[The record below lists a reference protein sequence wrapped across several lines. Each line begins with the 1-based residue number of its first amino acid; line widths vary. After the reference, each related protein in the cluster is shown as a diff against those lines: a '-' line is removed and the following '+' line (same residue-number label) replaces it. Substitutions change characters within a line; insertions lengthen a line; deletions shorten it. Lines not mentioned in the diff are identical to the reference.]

1 MTAISLHAEARW
13 AMAAACRRELAA
25 QRLNRFLQAHLAL
38 AAVSGL
44 LPMLSTSG
52 VAGAA
57 PWWMLQSV
65 LYGLSLSALL
75 LGLSSAH
82 GERDEFALLFAQP
95 VPRWAWL
102 LGKVGALV
110 VVVLPAAFL
119 LILPAALLRGL
130 SGPLTAVMA
139 AAAGASLVMAIL
151 GLAIGCWVRDGV
163 RGLLAALG
171 IWFFLLFGIDLFA
184 LALAATPIARAWPDL
199 FVVPMMLNPL
209 DALRVGFLFAIENAA
224 PAGLDEGGL
233 SAWWMTH
240 SALWLG
246 VILVVWMVGGFAT
259 GVLGLRRTIDV

>member
-1 MTAISLHAEARW
+1 MTAYLPSAEARW
-13 AMAAACRRELAA
+13 AMAAACQRELAA

-44 LPMLSTSG
+44 LPMLSPGDVS
-52 VAGAA
+52 GAA
-57 PWWMLQSV
+57 PWWMLQAV

-82 GERDEFALLFAQP
+82 GERDEFPLIFAQP

-102 LGKVGALV
+102 LGKVGALT

-130 SGPLTAVMA
+130 SGPLAAVMA
-139 AAAGASLVMAIL
+139 AAAGASLVMAML
-151 GLAIGCWVRDGV
+151 GLAIGCWIRDGV
-163 RGLLAALG
+163 RGLLGALLA
-171 IWFFLLFGIDLFA
+171 WFLLLFGVDLLA
-184 LALAATPIARAWPDL
+184 LALANTPIARSWPDV
-199 FVVPMMLNPL
+199 FVVPMMANPL
-209 DALRVGFLFAIENAA
+209 DALRVGFLFGIDNAA

-240 SALWLG
+240 STLWLT
-246 VILVVWMVGGFAT
+246 VIQTLWLAGGFAA
-259 GVLGLRRTIDV
+259 GVRGLRRTVDA